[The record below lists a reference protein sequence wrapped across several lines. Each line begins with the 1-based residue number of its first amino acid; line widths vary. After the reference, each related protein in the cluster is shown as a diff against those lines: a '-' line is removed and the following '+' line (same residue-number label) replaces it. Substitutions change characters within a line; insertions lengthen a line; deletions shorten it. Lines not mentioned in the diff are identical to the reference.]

1 MFISAYI
8 INIIAHSLIFL
19 FKLTYKEEEYFENL
33 IENLRFGQ
41 KERLKKLK
49 EKVDKDEYVFI

>member
-1 MFISAYI
+1 M
-8 INIIAHSLIFL
+8 FL